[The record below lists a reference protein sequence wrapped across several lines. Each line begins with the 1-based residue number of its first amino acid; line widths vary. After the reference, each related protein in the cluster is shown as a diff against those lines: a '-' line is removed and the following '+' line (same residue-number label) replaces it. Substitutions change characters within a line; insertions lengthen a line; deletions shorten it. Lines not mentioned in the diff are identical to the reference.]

1 MGMIRVS
8 DHAERLIREMSNGR
22 TITATVDAILAGGA
36 DKKSEGNIPL
46 DSHFT
51 RISELIDKRFDELK
65 SLIEDHLVD
74 ALASS
79 SISGSKQ
86 TPGIPKFL
94 KWGNVQYI
102 MFELLEDDGA
112 PEWIVSESMLDRIK
126 NDTYLDSATFTVKG
140 DVVCINDSPLIRIT
154 PRVREAID
162 EERVCE

>member
-1 MGMIRVS
+1 MGLIRVS
-8 DHAERLIREMSNGR
+8 DAAEEKIKQMAAESGR
-22 TITATVDAILAGGA
+22 TVTSTVDVLVEGGGGV
-36 DKKSEGNIPL
+36 DTSY
-46 DSHFT
+46 F
-51 RISELIDKRFDELK
+51 DKRFDELK

-74 ALASS
+74 ALASG
-79 SISGSKQ
+79 SGSKQ
-86 TPGIPKFL
+86 APGIPKYL
-94 KWGNVQYI
+94 KWSNVQYI